1 MKKWY
6 DTTGKNGDIIISS
19 RVRLARN
26 LSAYR
31 FLDRMDSQQQQ
42 ELNRAVTD
50 KLKELNL
57 GENKLNFLWTD
68 QLSGDQRQSL
78 VERHLAS
85 PDFIRRG
92 NNVLALSEDN
102 SISIMINEEDH
113 LRIQVIVPGF
123 DLEKAYETANQ
134 CDDFLNESF
143 EYAFDERLGYLTTC
157 MTNLGTGLRASVMMH
172 LPALEAAGA
181 LNSIVNT
188 VSKLGLTIR
197 GTFGEGSSVY
207 GSVYQ
212 ISNQITLGISEEQAI
227 ENLKNVVNQIL
238 FSENEA
244 RKNLLAR
251 NLLALEDKIYRSYGI
266 LKYARAITSEELYNL
281 LSDVRLGVSM
291 GILSGVRLETLN
303 HLLASCGES
312 TLRLSAEKDSP
323 SYDCSKQRADFIRA
337 ALNDAAS

>member
-1 MKKWY
+1 MTKWY

-26 LSAYR
+26 LSSYR
-31 FLDRMDSQQQQ
+31 FLDQMDASQQTQ
-42 ELNRAVTD
+42 LNQAVVER
-50 KLKELNL
+50 LGELNL
-57 GENKLNFLWTD
+57 GENKLEFLWTD
-68 QLSGDQRQSL
+68 QLSSDQRQSL

-85 PDFIRRG
+85 ADFIRRG
-92 NNVLALSEDN
+92 NNVLALSGDN
-102 SISIMINEEDH
+102 SISVMVNEEDH

-123 DLEKAYETANQ
+123 DLEKAYETVNQ

-181 LNSIVNT
+181 LNSIRNT

-197 GTFGEGSSVY
+197 GTYGEGSNAY

-244 RKNLLAR
+244 RKVLR
-251 NLLALEDKIYRSYGI
+251 ERSKLALEDRVYRSYGI
-266 LKYARAITSEELYNL
+266 LRYARSLSVEELYKL

-291 GILSGVRLETLN
+291 GILTNVKIETLN
-303 HLLASCGES
+303 HLMAGCGEA
-312 TLRLSAEKDSP
+312 TLHLVSV
-323 SYDCSKQRADFIRA
+323 
-337 ALNDAAS
+337 DAASGLDCHEKRAETVRIALKE

>member
-1 MKKWY
+1 MIKWY

-26 LSAYR
+26 LSPYR
-31 FLDRMDSQQQQ
+31 FLDQMDAGQQTK
-42 ELNRAVTD
+42 LNQAVVD
-50 KLKELNL
+50 RLEDLNL
-57 GENKLNFLWTD
+57 GENKLEFLWTD
-68 QLSGDQRQSL
+68 QLSSDQKQSL

-85 PDFIRRG
+85 ADFIRRG
-92 NNVLALSEDN
+92 NNVLALSGDN
-102 SISIMINEEDH
+102 SISIMVNEEDH

-123 DLEKAYETANQ
+123 DLEKAYEIANQ

-181 LNSIVNT
+181 LNSIGNT

-197 GTFGEGSSVY
+197 GTYGEGSNAF

-244 RKNLLAR
+244 RKALRER
-251 NLLALEDKIYRSYGI
+251 NGLTLEDRIYRSYGI
-266 LKYARAITSEELYNL
+266 LRYVRSLSVEELYRL

-291 GILSGVRLETLN
+291 GILTNVTVETLN
-303 HLLASCGES
+303 HLMASCGEAS
-312 TLRLSAEKDSP
+312 LRLTSDNSP
-323 SYDCSKQRADFIRA
+323 SNLDCFEKRAETVRA
-337 ALNDAAS
+337 ALKE

>member
-1 MKKWY
+1 MNKWY
-6 DTTGKNGDIIISS
+6 DATGKNGGIIISS

-26 LSAYR
+26 LNAYR
-31 FLDRMDSQQQQ
+31 FLDRMDAEQQQ

-50 KLKELNL
+50 KLMELNL
-57 GENKLNFLWTD
+57 GENKLEFIWTD
-68 QLSGDQRQSL
+68 QLTDDQKKSL

-102 SISIMINEEDH
+102 SISIMVNEEDH

-123 DLEKAYETANQ
+123 DLEKAYETANH
-134 CDDFLNESF
+134 CDDFLNEGF
-143 EYAFDERLGYLTTC
+143 EYAFDEHLGYLTTC

-181 LNSIVNT
+181 LGSIINT

-197 GTFGEGSSVY
+197 GTFGEGSNAY
-207 GSVYQ
+207 GAVYQ

-238 FSENEA
+238 YSENEA
-244 RKNLLAR
+244 RKSLQAR
-251 NLLALEDKIYRSYGI
+251 NSLALEDRVYRSYGI
-266 LKYARAITSEELYNL
+266 LKYVRSITAEELYKL
-281 LSDVRLGVSM
+281 LSDVRMGVSM
-291 GILSGVRLETLN
+291 GILPGVQLETLN
-303 HLLASCGES
+303 HLLANCGES
-312 TLRLSAEKDSP
+312 TLRISESEEGEAPLVCSRRRAELV
-323 SYDCSKQRADFIRA
+323 RA
-337 ALNDAAS
+337 ALEK

>member
-1 MKKWY
+1 MTKWY

-26 LSAYR
+26 LSSYR
-31 FLDRMDSQQQQ
+31 FLDQMDASQQTQ
-42 ELNRAVTD
+42 LNQAVVER
-50 KLKELNL
+50 LGELNL
-57 GENKLNFLWTD
+57 GENKLEFLWTD
-68 QLSGDQRQSL
+68 QLSSDQRQSL

-85 PDFIRRG
+85 ADFIRRG
-92 NNVLALSEDN
+92 NNVLALSGDN
-102 SISIMINEEDH
+102 SISVMVNEEDH

-123 DLEKAYETANQ
+123 DLEKAYETVNQ

-181 LNSIVNT
+181 LNSIRNT

-197 GTFGEGSSVY
+197 GTYGEGSNAY

-244 RKNLLAR
+244 RKVLR
-251 NLLALEDKIYRSYGI
+251 ERSKLALEDRVYRSYGI
-266 LKYARAITSEELYNL
+266 LRYARSLSVEELYKL

-291 GILSGVRLETLN
+291 GILTNVKIETLN
-303 HLLASCGES
+303 HLMAGCGEA
-312 TLRLSAEKDSP
+312 TLRLMSV
-323 SYDCSKQRADFIRA
+323 
-337 ALNDAAS
+337 DAASGLDCCEKRAETVRTALKE

>member
-1 MKKWY
+1 MTKWY

-26 LSAYR
+26 LSSYR
-31 FLDRMDSQQQQ
+31 FLDQMDASQQTQ
-42 ELNRAVTD
+42 LNQAVVER
-50 KLKELNL
+50 LGELNL
-57 GENKLNFLWTD
+57 GENKLEFLWTD
-68 QLSGDQRQSL
+68 QLSSDQRQSL

-85 PDFIRRG
+85 ADFIRRG
-92 NNVLALSEDN
+92 NNVLALSGDN
-102 SISIMINEEDH
+102 SISVMINEEDH
-113 LRIQVIVPGF
+113 LRIQVIVPGL
-123 DLEKAYETANQ
+123 DLEKAYETVNQ

-181 LNSIVNT
+181 LNSIGNT

-197 GTFGEGSSVY
+197 GTYGEGSNAY

-244 RKNLLAR
+244 RKALQER
-251 NLLALEDKIYRSYGI
+251 SKLALEDRVYRSYGI
-266 LKYARAITSEELYNL
+266 LRYARSLSVEELYKL

-291 GILSGVRLETLN
+291 GILTNVKIETLN
-303 HLLASCGES
+303 HLMAGCGEA
-312 TLRLSAEKDSP
+312 TLHLVSV
-323 SYDCSKQRADFIRA
+323 
-337 ALNDAAS
+337 DAASGLDCHEKRAETVRIALKE

>member
-1 MKKWY
+1 MTKWY

-26 LSAYR
+26 LSSYR
-31 FLDRMDSQQQQ
+31 FLDQMDASQQTQ
-42 ELNRAVTD
+42 LNQAVVER
-50 KLKELNL
+50 LGELNL
-57 GENKLNFLWTD
+57 GENKLEFLWTD
-68 QLSGDQRQSL
+68 QLSSDQRQSL

-85 PDFIRRG
+85 ADFIRRG
-92 NNVLALSEDN
+92 NNVLALSSDN
-102 SISIMINEEDH
+102 SISVMVNEEDH

-123 DLEKAYETANQ
+123 DLEKAYETANK

-181 LNSIVNT
+181 LNSIGNT

-197 GTFGEGSSVY
+197 GTYGEGSNAY

-244 RKNLLAR
+244 RKVLQER
-251 NLLALEDKIYRSYGI
+251 SKLALEDRVYRSYGI
-266 LKYARAITSEELYNL
+266 LRYARSLSVEELYKL

-291 GILSGVRLETLN
+291 GILTNVKIETLN
-303 HLLASCGES
+303 HLMAGCGEA
-312 TLRLSAEKDSP
+312 TLRLMSV
-323 SYDCSKQRADFIRA
+323 
-337 ALNDAAS
+337 DAASGLDCHEKRAETVRTALKE

>member
-1 MKKWY
+1 MDKWY
-6 DTTGKNGDIIISS
+6 DTTGKNGGIIISS

-26 LSAYR
+26 LNAYR
-31 FLDRMDSQQQQ
+31 FLDRMDAEQQQ
-42 ELNRAVTD
+42 ELNRAVTE
-50 KLKELNL
+50 KLKEINL
-57 GENKLNFLWTD
+57 GENKLEFIWTD
-68 QLSGDQRQSL
+68 RLTDDQKQSL

-85 PDFIRRG
+85 SDFIRRG

-134 CDDFLNESF
+134 CDDFLNEGF
-143 EYAFDERLGYLTTC
+143 EYAFDEHLGYLTTC

-181 LNSIVNT
+181 LGSIINT

-197 GTFGEGSSVY
+197 GTFGEGSNAY
-207 GSVYQ
+207 GAVYQ

-238 FSENEA
+238 YSENEA
-244 RKNLLAR
+244 RKNLQAR
-251 NLLALEDKIYRSYGI
+251 NSLALEDRVYRSYGI
-266 LKYARAITSEELYNL
+266 LKYVRSITAEELYKL
-281 LSDVRLGVSM
+281 LSDVRMGVSM
-291 GILSGVRLETLN
+291 GLLPGVQLETLN
-303 HLLASCGES
+303 HLLANCGES
-312 TLRLSAEKDSP
+312 TLRSSEKEESSRGCSQKRAELV
-323 SYDCSKQRADFIRA
+323 RA
-337 ALNDAAS
+337 ALEK